1 MRFQEIGGR
10 EKGTTVMVKNTNK
23 QNQIKKEKLEKT
35 NKFTLNRKNGKNKQI
50 YIKLIYNKTREF
62 NKTDKMHMCQ
72 N

>member
-35 NKFTLNRKNGKNKQI
+35 NKFTLN
-50 YIKLIYNKTREF
+50 
-62 NKTDKMHMCQ
+62 
-72 N
+72 